1 MRAGGAFLEPG
12 ASPRHDAEDGPL
24 LSLRSI
30 SFDEANDSVRR
41 CFHELTAAPRRNP
54 DARCTR
60 ETGPITNWPNGCV
73 ALHLIWLG
81 ASNAGYRAM
90 RRSWRADL

>member
-30 SFDEANDSVRR
+30 SFDEANGSVRR
-41 CFHELTAAPRRNP
+41 CFHELTAAPRRNRTRVAP
-54 DARCTR
+54 ERLARPQ
-60 ETGPITNWPNGCV
+60 TGPT
-73 ALHLIWLG
+73 G
-81 ASNAGYRAM
+81 ASLSTLSG
-90 RRSWRADL
+90 